1 VEVDDGLLESD
12 FGVVKNRPLEV
23 EDLESIY

>member
-1 VEVDDGLLESD
+1 VEVDDGLLETD

-23 EDLESIY
+23 EELEGIY